1 MKFFKTL
8 LKFGAYFVLGCAGGL
23 LIAGLM
29 VVMFSDTDFSE
40 FLSIL
45 SSVELSGVIA
55 ATVVGVVSLI
65 VSFFLLVIVHEA
77 GHLLAGLWSGYRF
90 VSFRVLNFTFVREG
104 GRIRVKRYGIAG
116 TGGQC
121 LLAPPDLPL
130 EQIPVGWYN
139 AGGVVANLAVLLVAL
154 PLLWLDMNP
163 FLREFIEIF
172 LLADVIM
179 ILVNGIPLKGL
190 FPANDASNLLAV
202 KRSLG
207 CKEALVMQL
216 RGNAMIQEGVRLK
229 DMPDV
234 WFRWPATV
242 DYSNPLE
249 VSVPLLYASRLLD
262 MERWDE
268 AYDCFESLYSHRDK
282 LMPLYVKE
290 IACELAFAAMAT
302 GRADRAH
309 ELLTP
314 DLMKYVGAYS
324 GVMSSKKRL
333 LWAKALYL
341 DGDKAKADEI
351 LTELS
356 GKRDE
361 FLLRGEVD
369 SDIAVMKAL
378 AGQLELV

>member
-1 MKFFKTL
+1 MKFFKAL
-8 LKFGAYFVLGCAGGL
+8 LKFGACFVLGCAGGL

-45 SSVELSGVIA
+45 RSVELSGIIA

-77 GHLLAGLWSGYRF
+77 GHLLAGLRSGYRF

-154 PLLWLDMNP
+154 PLLWLEMNP

-179 ILVNGIPLKGL
+179 ILVNGIPLKYL

-202 KRSLG
+202 KRSLE

-249 VSVPLLYASRLLD
+249 VSVPH
-262 MERWDE
+262 
-268 AYDCFESLYSHRDK
+268 F
-282 LMPLYVKE
+282 
-290 IACELAFAAMAT
+290 
-302 GRADRAH
+302 
-309 ELLTP
+309 
-314 DLMKYVGAYS
+314 
-324 GVMSSKKRL
+324 KR
-333 LWAKALYL
+333 
-341 DGDKAKADEI
+341 
-351 LTELS
+351 
-356 GKRDE
+356 
-361 FLLRGEVD
+361 
-369 SDIAVMKAL
+369 IAVCIL
-378 AGQLELV
+378 YPYPRPRDS

>member
-1 MKFFKTL
+1 
-8 LKFGAYFVLGCAGGL
+8 
-23 LIAGLM
+23 
-29 VVMFSDTDFSE
+29 
-40 FLSIL
+40 
-45 SSVELSGVIA
+45 
-55 ATVVGVVSLI
+55 VVGVVSLI

-154 PLLWLDMNP
+154 PLLWLDLNP

-190 FPANDASNLLAV
+190 FSANDASNLLAV
-202 KRSLG
+202 KRSLE

-216 RGNAMIQEGVRLK
+216 RGNAMIQEGIRLK

-268 AYDCFESLYSHRDK
+268 AYGCFDSLYSHRDE

-302 GRADRAH
+302 GRADRAR

-314 DLMKYVGAYS
+314 DLMKYIGAYS

-341 DGDKAKADEI
+341 DGDKTKADEI

-378 AGQLELV
+378 AGGM